1 MCLWTIWLVGS
12 WRALLTSAAIP
23 FDARLTLAC
32 LRRDQRLPVDFARPE
47 GLVQAE
53 VSWGQ
58 ARASARKPYTGAC
71 PLRNPALPQPGHAL
85 WLWRGPLR

>member
-1 MCLWTIWLVGS
+1 MDDLVG
-12 WRALLTSAAIP
+12 WFMADAPDLCCHP
-23 FDARLTLAC
+23 FNAC
-32 LRRDQRLPVDFARPE
+32 LTRTCLRWDQRLPVDFARPE